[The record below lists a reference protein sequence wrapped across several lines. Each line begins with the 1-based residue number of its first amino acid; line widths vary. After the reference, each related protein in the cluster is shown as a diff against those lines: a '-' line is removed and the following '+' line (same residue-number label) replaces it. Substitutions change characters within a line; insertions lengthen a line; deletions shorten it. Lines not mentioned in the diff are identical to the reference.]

1 MKIYNVI
8 MAGGGGTR
16 FWPISRQET
25 PKQLLN
31 LSGED
36 TLINE
41 TIDRINKL
49 SCKENLFVVTNKKQ
63 VEPLKETTKDRL
75 YHQNILVEPD
85 ARNTSAAIGYAAFN
99 IMKKHGDGV
108 MCIYPADHHIK
119 HEEEFLNVLNKAIKV
134 ADESEKIVT
143 IGIKPTFPST
153 GYGYINFDK
162 GETIGQFSHEVI
174 EFVEKPKFNK
184 AVEYLESGRYLW
196 NSGMFVWKVSKVLE
210 DFKRYL
216 PKLYDR
222 LEKLSEYINTDQ
234 EAEMIEKIYP
244 TIPSI
249 SVDYGIMERS
259 NDVVVVPGDFGW
271 NDVGSWDVL
280 GSIFPTDDHGN
291 IRRGETI
298 AIDTQNSVV
307 YSDEKLVT
315 AVGIKDLIVV
325 STEDAVMVCPKDR
338 AQDVKSIVEELK
350 DQKKVAYL

>member
-1 MKIYNVI
+1 MKIYNII

-16 FWPISRQET
+16 FWPISRQAT

-31 LSGED
+31 LSGND

-41 TIDRINKL
+41 TIDRINQL
-49 SCKENLFVVTNKKQ
+49 SCKENLFVVTNKNQ
-63 VEPLKETTKDRL
+63 VAPLIETTKDRL
-75 YHQNILVEPD
+75 LEENILIEPS

-99 IMKKHGDGV
+99 IMKKYGDGI
-108 MCIYPADHHIK
+108 MCIYPADHHIENEK
-119 HEEEFLNVLNKAIKV
+119 EFLNVLNRAIKV
-134 ADESEKIVT
+134 ADKSDKIVT

-153 GYGYINFDK
+153 GYGYINFNK
-162 GETIGQFSHEVI
+162 NEVIGEYSHEVI
-174 EFVEKPKFNK
+174 EFVEKPKFKK
-184 AVEYLESGRYLW
+184 AVEYIESGRYLW

-222 LEKLSEYINTDQ
+222 LEQLSKYLNTEQ

-280 GSIFPTDDHGN
+280 GSIFPTDEKGN

-298 AIDTQNSVV
+298 AIDSEDSVI
-307 YSDEKLVT
+307 YSDNKLVAT
-315 AVGIKDLIVV
+315 VGVKDLIVV
-325 STEDAVMVCPKDR
+325 STEDAVMVCPKNR
-338 AQDVKSIVEELK
+338 AQDVKFIVEKLK
-350 DQKKVAYL
+350 EEDRLEYL

>member
-16 FWPISRQET
+16 FWPISRQAT

-31 LSGED
+31 LSGTD

-63 VEPLKETTKDRL
+63 VEALEEITENRC
-75 YHQNILVEPD
+75 YRENILQEPS

-99 IMKKHGDGV
+99 IMKKHGDGI
-108 MCIYPADHHIK
+108 MCVYPADHFIK
-119 HEEEFLNVLNKAIKV
+119 NENEFINVLNKAIKV
-134 ADESEKIVT
+134 AERSNKLVT

-153 GYGYINFDK
+153 GYGYINFDRN
-162 GETIGQFSHEVI
+162 SNLDSYEVL
-174 EFVEKPKFNK
+174 EFVEKPNYNK
-184 AVEYLESGRYLW
+184 AVEYVESGEYLW
-196 NSGMFVWKVSKVLE
+196 NSGMFVWKVSKILE

-216 PKLYDR
+216 PKIYAR
-222 LEKLSEYINTDQ
+222 LEELSEYINT
-234 EAEMIEKIYP
+234 EKELEMIEKIYP

-280 GSIFPTDDHGN
+280 GSIFPTDDNGN

-298 AIDTQNSVV
+298 SIDSQNSII

-325 STEDAVMVCPKDR
+325 STKDAVMVCPKDR
-338 AQDVKSIVEELK
+338 AQDVKEIVEELK
-350 DQKKVAYL
+350 EQNKVAYL

>member
-16 FWPISRQET
+16 FWPISRQT
-25 PKQLLN
+25 NPKQLLN
-31 LSGED
+31 LSGTD

-41 TIDRINKL
+41 TIDRVNKL

-63 VEPLKETTKDRL
+63 VKPLIKTTKDRL
-75 YHQNILVEPD
+75 LAENILVEPI

-99 IMKKHGDGV
+99 IMKKHGDGI

-119 HEEEFLNVLNKAIKV
+119 NEDEFSKVLKKAIKV
-134 ADESEKIVT
+134 ADENDKIVT

-153 GYGYINFDK
+153 GYGYINFEK
-162 GETIGQFSHEVI
+162 EKSIGEYSHEVI

-184 AVEYLESGRYLW
+184 AVEFIESGRYLW

-222 LEKLSEYINTDQ
+222 LEKLSEYMNTDK
-234 EAEMIEKIYP
+234 ESEMVEKIYP
-244 TIPSI
+244 TIPAI

-280 GSIFPTDDHGN
+280 GSIFPTDEKGN

-338 AQDVKSIVEELK
+338 AQDVKNIAEELK
-350 DQKKVAYL
+350 EQKKDSYL

>member
-1 MKIYNVI
+1 MKIFNVI

-41 TIDRINKL
+41 TIDRVNKL

-63 VEPLKETTKDRL
+63 VEPLKETTKNRL
-75 YHQNILVEPD
+75 LTQNILVEPD

-99 IMKKHGDGV
+99 IMKKHGDGI

-119 HEEEFLNVLNKAIKV
+119 YEEEFLNVLNRAIKV
-134 ADESEKIVT
+134 AEESDKIVT

-162 GETIGQFSHEVI
+162 GETVGQFSHEVI
-174 EFVEKPKFNK
+174 EFVEKPKYNK
-184 AVEYLESGRYLW
+184 ALQYLESGRYLW

-216 PKLYDR
+216 PKLYDK
-222 LEKLSEYINTDQ
+222 LEELSEYMSTDK
-234 EAEMIEKIYP
+234 ELEMIEKIYP

-280 GSIFPTDDHGN
+280 GSIFPTDDQGN

-350 DQKKVAYL
+350 EQNKVSYL

>member
-1 MKIYNVI
+1 MQIFNVI

-25 PKQLLN
+25 PKQLLS

-41 TIDRINKL
+41 TIDRVNKL

-63 VEPLKETTKDRL
+63 VEPLKETTKNRVL
-75 YHQNILVEPD
+75 NQNILVEPD

-99 IMKKHGDGV
+99 IMKKHGDGI

-119 HEEEFLNVLNKAIKV
+119 YEEEFLNVLNRAVKV
-134 ADESEKIVT
+134 ADESNKIVT

-162 GETIGQFSHEVI
+162 GETVEQFAHEVI
-174 EFVEKPKFNK
+174 EFVEKPKYNK
-184 AVEYLESGRYLW
+184 ALQYLESGRYLW

-216 PKLYDR
+216 PKLYDK
-222 LEKLSEYINTDQ
+222 LEELSEYMNTEQ
-234 EAEMIEKIYP
+234 EIKMIEKIYP

-259 NDVVVVPGDFGW
+259 NDVLVVPGDFGW

-338 AQDVKSIVEELK
+338 AQDVKYIVEELK
-350 DQKKVAYL
+350 EQNKIMYL

>member
-16 FWPISRQET
+16 FWPISRQAT

-31 LSGED
+31 LSGTD

-41 TIDRINKL
+41 TIDRVNKL
-49 SCKENLFVVTNKKQ
+49 SCKENSFIVTNKIQAKA
-63 VEPLKETTKDRL
+63 LKEITEDRCL
-75 YHQNILVEPD
+75 KENILKEPV

-99 IMKKHGDGV
+99 IMKKHGDGI
-108 MCIYPADHHIK
+108 MCVYPADHFIK
-119 HEEEFLNVLNKAIKV
+119 NEEEFINVLNKAIKV
-134 ADESEKIVT
+134 AQEKDKLVT

-153 GYGYINFDK
+153 GYGYINFDR
-162 GETIGQFSHEVI
+162 QSDLYSYEVI
-174 EFVEKPKFNK
+174 EFVEKPNFKK
-184 AVEYLESGRYLW
+184 AVKYVESGEYLW

-216 PKLYDR
+216 PKVYYK
-222 LEKLSEYINTDQ
+222 LEELSEYIGT
-234 EAEMIEKIYP
+234 EEELEMIEKIYP

-280 GSIFPTDDHGN
+280 GSIFPTDNNGN

-298 AIDTQNSVV
+298 TIDTQNSVV

-325 STEDAVMVCPKDR
+325 STKDAVMVCPKNR
-338 AQDVKSIVEELK
+338 AQDVKAIVEELRE
-350 DQKKVAYL
+350 QNKVVYL